1 MNRDRDFTADIAS
14 NDEPIQLQAQ
24 HPRHHHQPIH
34 HHKKPKYSL
43 SIEERHP
50 RERLRSD
57 DEDLDEMDDEDD
69 AMSNDHGKFSSRIV
83 CREHLKTDTFFFLI
97 NESETG
103 INMTINSNSINS
115 IPPILKR
122 YAHSIYLLETKIIE
136 FFFIFSYIVHRHR
149 RCHQQPIRQ
158 SPIRIRNH
166 HRRIAIKVN
175 IYHFTIDF
183 R

>member
-57 DEDLDEMDDEDD
+57 DEDLDEMDDDDD

-83 CREHLKTDTFFFLI
+83 CRGHFKTDIFFFLFREI
-97 NESETG
+97 ETG

-122 YAHSIYLLETKIIE
+122 YAQSIYLIT
-136 FFFIFSYIVHRHR
+136 
-149 RCHQQPIRQ
+149 
-158 SPIRIRNH
+158 
-166 HRRIAIKVN
+166 
-175 IYHFTIDF
+175 
-183 R
+183 